1 MVQKT
6 NEFKGFQS
14 ISASRRG
21 PFWDPIFRH
30 FCQGFWPRFGVFLG
44 AISRLN
50 QGPGFDDNLEPV
62 GSVLLIRAR
71 LARCVIVFS

>member
-14 ISASRRG
+14 ISAPRRG
-21 PFWDPIFRH
+21 GFWDPFFQHFR
-30 FCQGFWPRFGVFLG
+30 QGFCPRFGVFWG
-44 AISRLN
+44 AISRIN